1 MLDKYECDGQLS
13 FEEWKDV
20 VGYEGYYQV
29 SNYGRVKSIQRS
41 VWNGKGYFINNGKI
55 LKQAKNKK
63 GYPIVYLSKNAKQK
77 TITVHRLVA
86 LAFIP
91 NSFKKPQVNHI
102 DGNKENNYVENLEW
116 CTNQENQEHAVK
128 HGLNDHSLYQS
139 GKKPK
144 PVYQIDIKTNEVI
157 AMYDSI
163 AKATESIGFK
173 SKSNIGA
180 CCRGLKKSVGGYK
193 WMYADERK
201 VM

>member
-1 MLDKYECDGQLS
+1 MLEHYECDGQLS

-86 LAFIP
+86 LAFISNP
-91 NSFKKPQVNHI
+91 QNKPQVNHI
-102 DGNKENNYVENLEW
+102 DGNKKNNNVSNLEW
-116 CTNQENQEHAVK
+116 CSNQENQLHAVINK
-128 HGLNDHSLYQS
+128 LNDHSTYKS
-139 GKKPK
+139 GKAER
-144 PVYQIDIKTNEVI
+144 PVYKIDAETNEI
-157 AMYDSI
+157 I
-163 AKATESIGFK
+163 AKYNSISEATDAIGYK

-180 CCRGLKKSVGGYK
+180 CCRGLKKTVGGYK
-193 WMYADERK
+193 WKYADERE